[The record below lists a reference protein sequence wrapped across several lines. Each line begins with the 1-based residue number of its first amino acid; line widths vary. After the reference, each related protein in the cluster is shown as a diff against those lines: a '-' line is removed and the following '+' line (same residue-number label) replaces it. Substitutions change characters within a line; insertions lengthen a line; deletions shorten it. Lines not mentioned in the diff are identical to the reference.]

1 MIDERGLFIFDLK
14 SRRSGAFE
22 LRSDIVSESD
32 SSINVENECCNSD
45 PYFSGSIL
53 PFSAICDNYKKVL
66 KKGFEKDFRWFKV
79 GFGSNLPRNLGYL
92 LAAELMK

>member
-1 MIDERGLFIFDLK
+1 MIDDRGLFIFDRK

-66 KKGFEKDFRWFKV
+66 RKISG
-79 GFGSNLPRNLGYL
+79 GLGLGLDQTYL
-92 LAAELMK
+92 VTLAIC

>member
-1 MIDERGLFIFDLK
+1 MIDERGLFIFDRK

-53 PFSAICDNYKKVL
+53 PFSAICDNLEKNKGTIL
-66 KKGFEKDFRWFKV
+66 KRQFDSYICSEET
-79 GFGSNLPRNLGYL
+79 YL
-92 LAAELMK
+92 VTLAIC

>member
-53 PFSAICDNYKKVL
+53 PFSAICYNFKIFL
-66 KKGFEKDFRWFKV
+66 KNNFGFDGLGLGQTV
-79 GFGSNLPRNLGYL
+79 G
-92 LAAELMK
+92 LAS

>member
-1 MIDERGLFIFDLK
+1 MIDERGLFIFDRK

-53 PFSAICDNYKKVL
+53 PFSAICDNLEKIKGTIL
-66 KKGFEKDFRWFKV
+66 KRQFDFYIC
-79 GFGSNLPRNLGYL
+79 SEETYL
-92 LAAELMK
+92 VTLAIC